1 MGVLLCS
8 TTVILCWGLEL
19 PTISPTKEALSSEG
33 VSGKKVRPLAIAWP
47 SSRFTG
53 FICSAPPLLLCSIA
67 IMITLPQ
74 SGQRSSPFNPPT
86 VRLAPAQEQK
96 SLFALSTAVWADGCA
111 GGFDSWSPM
120 VPSFSSSSSLC
131 NNGSWFS
138 PSMSARS
145 SPASLLLCYN
155 NNKQIIELNV
165 FKTPAD

>member
-8 TTVILCWGLEL
+8 ATVILCWGLEL
-19 PTISPTKEALSSEG
+19 PTISPTKEVLSSEG
-33 VSGKKVRPLAIAWP
+33 VSGKKVRPLANAWP
-47 SSRFTG
+47 SDR
-53 FICSAPPLLLCSIA
+53 FICSVPPLLLCSIA
-67 IMITLPQ
+67 ITLPQ
-74 SGQRSSPFNPPT
+74 SGQRSSPFDPPT

-96 SLFALSTAVWADGCA
+96 SLFALSTAVWIGGCA

-131 NNGSWFS
+131 NGSWFS
-138 PSMSARS
+138 PSMSARP